1 MNKLFLP
8 LILGAILLIPYSNL
22 AYAGNMV
29 FGCHSVQDGPWEEG
43 STWDNCSGPGGIP
56 GDSDGPAIN
65 HHVTISTDVV
75 DESSVV
81 NVFQPD
87 GVLEVKKGAS
97 LTTNQMNILS
107 DVFNHG
113 TITVAVFFGNGV
125 IDTFHNECTG
135 VVDITAITFFGN
147 AGNGPDARFINHGTI
162 NLSPVGQFAN
172 FGIFQNSGI
181 LNLPEDIVN
190 VNDGT
195 FETIASPCGPVGGE
209 LIPIETTS
217 LILAGTQS
225 FSWMIPVLVAGA
237 GIGLVFV
244 RTSKNS

>member
-1 MNKLFLP
+1 LNKLFLP
-8 LILGAILLIPYSNL
+8 LILGALLLIPYSNL

-29 FGCHSVQDGPWEEG
+29 VGCHSVQDGPWEEG
-43 STWDNCSGPGGIP
+43 STWNSCLGPGGIP

-75 DESSVV
+75 HESIVG
-81 NVFQPD
+81 VFQPD

-113 TITVAVFFGNGV
+113 TMTVSIFFGNGV

-147 AGNGPDARFINHGTI
+147 AGNGPDARFINHGI
-162 NLSPVGQFAN
+162 FNISPIGKFTN

-190 VNDGT
+190 LDDGT
-195 FETIASPCGPVGGE
+195 FETIESNCLIGGNT
-209 LIPIETTS
+209 IPLDTTALLLVS
-217 LILAGTQS
+217 AQS
-225 FSWMIPVLVAGA
+225 FSWMIPVVLSVL
-237 GIGLVFV
+237 GIGLFVF
-244 RTSKNS
+244 RKSENS

>member
-1 MNKLFLP
+1 M
-8 LILGAILLIPYSNL
+8 ILGAILLIPYSNL

-162 NLSPVGQFAN
+162 NLNPLGKFAN

-190 VNDGT
+190 LDDGT
-195 FETIASPCGPVGGE
+195 FETIASPCGPVGGA

-217 LILAGTQS
+217 LILAGAQS
-225 FSWMIPVLVAGA
+225 FSWMIPVVLSVL
-237 GIGLVFV
+237 GIGLVLV
-244 RTSKNS
+244 RRR

>member
-1 MNKLFLP
+1 LNKLFLP

-43 STWDNCSGPGGIP
+43 STWESCSGPGGIP

-135 VVDITAITFFGN
+135 VVDITAITIFGN
-147 AGNGPDARFINHGTI
+147 AGNGPNARFINHGTI

-225 FSWMIPVLVAGA
+225 FSWMIPVVLSVL
-237 GIGLVFV
+237 GIGLFV
-244 RTSKNS
+244 VSRKSE

>member
-43 STWDNCSGPGGIP
+43 STWDGCSGPGGIP
-56 GDSDGPAIN
+56 GAFDGPDIN

-147 AGNGPDARFINHGTI
+147 AGNGPNARFINHGTI
-162 NLSPVGQFAN
+162 NLNPLGKFAN

-181 LNLPEDIVN
+181 LNLPDDIVN

-217 LILAGTQS
+217 LLLAGAQT
-225 FSWMIPVLVAGA
+225 FSWMIPVVLSAI
-237 GIGLVFV
+237 GIGLFV
-244 RTSKNS
+244 VSRKSE